1 MDWLRDWSAEQCARM
16 AALAGRTVVD
26 YRGIEMA
33 VVESGPKSRPVFAAT
48 DADFVQLLG
57 LHVAFDDGRHAAVRT
72 TQHEFTWSLSLADD
86 DDARAVEAVET
97 GGIYR
102 RAALANLPRGRIE
115 RVRTVTDPQGLILAL
130 VLTVGGV
137 DVALGAGEAHE
148 RLEEPPA
155 VKMPDESVLVF
166 RSVAAL
172 QRHLPD
178 PGAAA
183 S

>member
-86 DDARAVEAVET
+86 DARAVEAVET

-130 VLTVGGV
+130 VLTVGSV

-148 RLEEPPA
+148 RPEEPPA

-166 RSVAAL
+166 KSVAAL